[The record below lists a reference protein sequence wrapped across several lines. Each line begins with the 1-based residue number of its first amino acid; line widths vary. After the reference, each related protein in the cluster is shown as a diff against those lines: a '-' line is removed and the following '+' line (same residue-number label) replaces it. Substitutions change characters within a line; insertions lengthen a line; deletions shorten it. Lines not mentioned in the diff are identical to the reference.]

1 MKRQYCIAGVLD
13 MEGRQGY
20 SSGMHMSSQENFNR
34 NSGPCMS
41 EPKAAQVGL
50 SRKKRNS
57 RNPGDAS

>member
-1 MKRQYCIAGVLD
+1 MKRQYCTAGVLD

-20 SSGMHMSSQENFNR
+20 SSGMHMRSQENFNR

-57 RNPGDAS
+57 GNPGDAS

>member
-1 MKRQYCIAGVLD
+1 MKRQYYIAGVFD
-13 MEGRQGY
+13 VKGSQGY
-20 SSGMHMSSQENFNR
+20 SSEMHMRSQKNFNR
-34 NSGPCMS
+34 NSGPHMS